1 VNTPYRNFDR
11 QMWPVPCP
19 TLADLVHKLYY
30 ADADHVF
37 SADERFI
44 LAAVADAYRDLIF
57 KTQVNRNAVIKELR
71 KGPNT

>member
-1 VNTPYRNFDR
+1 VRA
-11 QMWPVPCP
+11 
-19 TLADLVHKLYY
+19 LARIHKLYY

-57 KTQVNRNAVIKELR
+57 KTQVNRALAMANQLQPTQEDSTYV
-71 KGPNT
+71 